1 MHFLIVDDH
10 PLYREA
16 LRGTVLQAYPDTLV
30 EEAGSISVACELL
43 SASRGI
49 DLVSLDLSMCDVSGF
64 DGLMT
69 LRKRFPSLPIL
80 VISGLDEPRIVAEVM
95 RYGAAGFAPKSAD
108 KATLTGAIAA
118 VLRGELAFPRSA
130 RHAAASEGKAAGE
143 PDLAARISQL
153 TPQQLRVLVMIRQG
167 KLNKQIAHEL
177 SVGDS
182 TVKAHVSEILRK
194 LGVMSRTQI
203 VIETAALN
211 FDRPS

>member
-16 LRGTVLQAYPDTLV
+16 VRGTVLLAYPDTRV
-30 EEAGSISVACELL
+30 EEASTIASACELL
-43 SASRGI
+43 QEARGI
-49 DLVSLDLSMCDVSGF
+49 DLVMLDLSMCDVSGF

-69 LRKRFPSLPIL
+69 LRKRFPALPIL
-80 VISGLDEPRIVAEVM
+80 VVSGLDEPRIVAEVM
-95 RYGAAGFAPKSAD
+95 RYGAAGFAPKSSD
-108 KATLTGAIAA
+108 KAALTGAIAA

-130 RHAAASEGKAAGE
+130 RHAASASK
-143 PDLAARISQL
+143 PDTDGAIAARIAQL

-194 LGVMSRTQI
+194 LGVLSRTQI
-203 VIETAALN
+203 VIETASLN
-211 FDRPS
+211 FEQPS

>member
-16 LRGTVLQAYPDTLV
+16 LRGTVLHAYPDTTV
-30 EEAGSISVACELL
+30 EEAGSIAAACELL
-43 SASRGI
+43 GDTRGI
-49 DLVSLDLSMCDVSGF
+49 DLVMLDLSMCDVSGF

-69 LRKRFPSLPIL
+69 LRKRFPALPIL
-80 VISGLDEPRIVAEVM
+80 VVSGLDEPRIVAEVM

-130 RHAAASEGKAAGE
+130 RHAATASKPAG
-143 PDLAARISQL
+143 DVASRIAQL

-194 LGVMSRTQI
+194 LGVLSRTQI
-203 VIETAALN
+203 VIETASLN
-211 FDRPS
+211 FDRPA